1 MKMLAMY
8 VGVLV
13 LLLLNLL
20 TYSISPALSGEL
32 SMAPESIAQVVEQ
45 AKTAWQD
52 GDADRFAELFLPD
65 GELVVPGQRWQGR
78 AAIRQAV
85 LDFSST
91 HSQVEIE
98 IQRIVSFG
106 GCALVEWI
114 WKDVEKSTGERSQ
127 AEDAIVIDFQA
138 DQIRRWR
145 EYIDTQTP
153 Q

>member
-1 MKMLAMY
+1 MKMLDIC
-8 VGVLV
+8 GGV
-13 LLLLNLL
+13 LLLLILSLL
-20 TYSISPALSGEL
+20 TCSISPALSGEL
-32 SMAPESIAQVVEQ
+32 NMAPESIEQVVEQ

-91 HSQVEIE
+91 HSQVKIE

-106 GCALVEWI
+106 DCVLVEWT
-114 WKDVEKSTGERSQ
+114 WEDVEKSTGERSQ

-138 DQIRRWR
+138 NQVRRWR

-153 Q
+153 